1 MEIERFE
8 ISNELLDKFKVLAQ
22 AKTMLP
28 AYKLRQIKD
37 LQGVTCECD
46 FLPDGSLDYRVGD
59 QTATQLH
66 FKIEDGS
73 IIIIEYKLGDWLQR
87 VDIAS
92 AFANVLMVNVE
103 SAFIKIG
110 RDLLDKMENIQD
122 VMEKVE
128 YAKKVAQSRP
138 FKASAWAIL
147 SHTCTSA
154 GLDKDAAQAATI
166 ALNLEPYNAV
176 THISL
181 SIIYYTALINS
192 KCAVALGCTSGYA
205 RQVVEKHCR
214 EAMKLSKDTKLNS
227 VAEEMMSRLRTDLYS
242 LGEFYAVCELCA
254 LNPRDALDDL
264 TDVMKETHTP
274 KPPSGEHLSM
284 ELAAE
289 GWAAWWAIFLRHY
302 SEKCERRWAAK
313 CVQMKD
319 YNDMKRVWLEA
330 FEPLW
335 LAGCELAKTI
345 RLKEVRETV
354 IQKYLNSGELHED
367 DRKSLEAWLE
377 EYNKPF
383 DEIASQVIDKFNVL
397 QRQAIEATLKELP
410 HFDQASLLGKLK
422 RLIYDYRV

>member
-1 MEIERFE
+1 MEIDRPE
-8 ISNELLDKFKVLAQ
+8 ISKELLENFKILAQ
-22 AKTMLP
+22 AKVMLP
-28 AYKLRQIKD
+28 AYKLSQIKD
-37 LQGVTCECD
+37 LHGVTCECA

-87 VDIAS
+87 VDLAS
-92 AFANVLMVNVE
+92 AFANVLMVNLE
-103 SAFIKIG
+103 AAFIKIG
-110 RDLLDKMENIQD
+110 SDLLDKMENIQD

-227 VAEEMMSRLRTDLYS
+227 VAEEMMSGLRTDVTDVYS
-242 LGEFYAVCELCA
+242 LGEFYAVCELCD

-264 TDVMKETHTP
+264 TAVMKETHTP
-274 KPPSGEHLSM
+274 KPPSDKPLSD
-284 ELAAE
+284 ELVAE

-302 SEKCERRWAAK
+302 CEKCGHRWIAK

-319 YNDMKRVWLEA
+319 YNDIKRVWLEA
-330 FEPLW
+330 FVE
-335 LAGCELAKTI
+335 
-345 RLKEVRETV
+345 
-354 IQKYLNSGELHED
+354 
-367 DRKSLEAWLE
+367 
-377 EYNKPF
+377 
-383 DEIASQVIDKFNVL
+383 
-397 QRQAIEATLKELP
+397 
-410 HFDQASLLGKLK
+410 
-422 RLIYDYRV
+422 